1 MKEGVIALC
10 ARVHIGTAVRLTER
24 RLAKPRMDKPKV
36 LFICVH
42 NSARSR
48 MAEGL
53 LNARCGKFFTAQ
65 SAGLEAGTGV
75 NPLAAA
81 AMQEIGIDI
90 TEHASQVVFDLWKG
104 GGAYA
109 YVITVCHESEAG
121 GCPVFQ
127 GPTRRLHWPFQDPS
141 KFTGTEEEK
150 LAQTRAVRDEIAAKI
165 GEWCEQECPAAP
177 VA

>member
-1 MKEGVIALC
+1 MSTSHIKVPAQGQKIIPGQPVPDNPIIPFIEGD
-10 ARVHIGTAVRLTER
+10 G
-24 RLAKPRMDKPKV
+24 
-36 LFICVH
+36 
-42 NSARSR
+42 
-48 MAEGL
+48 
-53 LNARCGKFFTAQ
+53 
-65 SAGLEAGTGV
+65 
-75 NPLAAA
+75 
-81 AMQEIGIDI
+81 IGIDI